1 MLPPWM
7 PRATASPVTPTRA
20 TWPLVAAGC
29 SSSNN
34 TATGTTPV
42 SGGTATW
49 AEQPSA
55 LPNYIFPF
63 TSSEFISVSNL
74 NDFGFMLYR
83 PLYWFGT
90 GAKPTL
96 NTLLSL
102 AYPATFSGTVH
113 GVSNKQITI
122 ETSEGNLLDFDIN
135 RKTKIMRG
143 KKQIAASDLDTG
155 DTVTIDAREEMGKFL
170 IALVIT
176 AQPKN

>member
-1 MLPPWM
+1 MGVFPAGMLL
-7 PRATASPVTPTRA
+7 R
-20 TWPLVAAGC
+20 
-29 SSSNN
+29 
-34 TATGTTPV
+34 
-42 SGGTATW
+42 
-49 AEQPSA
+49 
-55 LPNYIFPF
+55 
-63 TSSEFISVSNL
+63 
-74 NDFGFMLYR
+74 
-83 PLYWFGT
+83 
-90 GAKPTL
+90 
-96 NTLLSL
+96 LLSVVL
-102 AYPATFSGTVH
+102 LTAFLISAQTAHVPPATFSGTVH